1 MGKNTDKLGTLE
13 DYRAPWET
21 EAGTDAEID
30 KPKLKRLM
38 FNLKLGEAKAL
49 DAKTEAEE
57 KVTEAEADVAKYK
70 KQAADSTGEEAQK
83 ALTKAEAD
91 LAAAKATVKK
101 LETDIANRDL
111 RSEVLAGVDP
121 KVAKYVVGETKEE
134 LEKSLKEVK
143 EDFGITDKPAGDDDN
158 DGDDDDDFTHITPR
172 SKVKTP
178 LDKGGEGDSKE
189 HDYAAFASEWIQ

>member
-1 MGKNTDKLGTLE
+1 MGKNVDKLGGLDE
-13 DYRAPWET
+13 YRAPWET
-21 EAGTDAEID
+21 ESGSDAEID

-49 DAKTEAEE
+49 DAKAEAEE
-57 KVTEAEADVAKYK
+57 KVTAAEADVEKYK
-70 KQAADSTGEEAQK
+70 AQAADASGEEVTK
-83 ALTKAEAD
+83 ALAKAEKD
-91 LAAAKATVKK
+91 LAEAKEKVKK
-101 LETDIANRDL
+101 LETDISNRDL

-143 EDFGITDKPAGDDDN
+143 EDFGIADKPADDDN
-158 DGDDDDDFTHITPR
+158 EDGEDDDFTHVTPR

-178 LDKGGEGDSKE
+178 LDKDGEGDSKE
-189 HDYAAFASEWIQ
+189 YDYTKFAAEWIQ